1 MLKIILSIVFFS
13 NFLFAS
19 VGKITS
25 MEGKAS
31 ISRDGT
37 ILVAVVGGE
46 IEKKDLISTQT
57 NSKVKITL
65 MDNTIVTIGKESVLN
80 IEEYVFDEA
89 KADNSVTELNFVKG
103 AFHTI
108 TGQIGKINPSK
119 FKLKTKSASIGI
131 RGTEIYSDDRV
142 IACTSGTIDVVIADK
157 VFVVPS
163 GYYIDINNEPL
174 EVKFLDEKVLEKVK
188 DRLIISNDSDKET
201 ITILPNQSI
210 QESIR
215 ETVNQTIRDEVE
227 KEAQKELQ
235 ETIRNTIS
243 SEDVAGNGG

>member
-1 MLKIILSIVFFS
+1 
-13 NFLFAS
+13 
-19 VGKITS
+19 

-65 MDNTIVTIGKESVLN
+65 TDNTIVTIGKESVLN
-80 IEEYVFDEA
+80 IEEYVFDES
-89 KADNSVTELNFVKG
+89 KTDNSATELNFVKG

-131 RGTEIYSDDRV
+131 RGTEIYSDESV
-142 IACTSGTIDVVIADK
+142 IACTSGIIDVVIDGK
-157 VFVVPS
+157 VFVVPA

-174 EVKFLDEKVLEKVK
+174 EVKFLNEKVLEKVK

-201 ITILPNQSI
+201 ISILPNQSVQESI
-210 QESIR
+210 NESIR

-243 SEDVAGNGG
+243 TDDVAGNGGG